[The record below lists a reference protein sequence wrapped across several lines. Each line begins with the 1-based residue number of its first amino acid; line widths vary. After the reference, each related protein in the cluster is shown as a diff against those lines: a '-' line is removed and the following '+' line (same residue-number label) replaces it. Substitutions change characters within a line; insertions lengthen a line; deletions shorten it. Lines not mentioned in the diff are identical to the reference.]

1 MLTVTWAFGPPMD
14 VKVPPDLSFRSRSG
28 RRGICF
34 LCSSHTGRFLVATL
48 PRKSPHRPVIPR
60 RSPSDRRGICFC
72 SENMKDRRNRFLGT
86 LGMTG
91 RGTSVEFLCV
101 FAPLLLS
108 SCSRAPSF
116 DILGSFFPAWLVCL
130 AVAILLT
137 FLARWVLL
145 RLHIAVVLP
154 ILVYPSL
161 TFLLAFAL
169 WLIFFR

>member
-1 MLTVTWAFGPPMD
+1 MKAA
-14 VKVPPDLSFRSRSG
+14 
-28 RRGICF
+28 
-34 LCSSHTGRFLVATL
+34 VAQA
-48 PRKSPHRPVIPR
+48 R
-60 RSPSDRRGICFC
+60 DRAPERLWFA
-72 SENMKDRRNRFLGT
+72 L
-86 LGMTG
+86 
-91 RGTSVEFLCV
+91 
-101 FAPLLLS
+101 APLLLA
-108 SCSRAPSF
+108 SCSRAPAF

-161 TFLLAFAL
+161 TAMFAFTL